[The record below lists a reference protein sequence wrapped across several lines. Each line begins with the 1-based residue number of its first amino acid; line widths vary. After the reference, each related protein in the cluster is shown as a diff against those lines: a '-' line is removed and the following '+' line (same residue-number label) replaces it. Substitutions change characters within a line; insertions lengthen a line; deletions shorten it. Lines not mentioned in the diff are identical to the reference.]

1 MDNLEN
7 KKSKKKTKKAAAESD
22 GGGKEHKP
30 RSAQGDASHKKNWRE
45 TYATVGEIKQFLSDH
60 VYLRYNMVKYRVE
73 ARLPSEDAFCQNSEL
88 AQFAADDWQPMSDRL
103 KNTLLTALQA
113 IKDTRKTD
121 LETVLDSGYV
131 PAFQPFLHYLNR
143 LPPWDG
149 QDHILALSVTV
160 TVKGGVEKQML
171 FYEYLKR
178 WLVAMVASWL
188 DEAAVNQA
196 VLVLI
201 GEQGIYKTTWFS
213 HLLPPELRDYFR
225 IKVNSSRMSKDDLI
239 TLSQY
244 GLVCYEELDVMRPS
258 DVNTMKSVVTMPSVD
273 ERKPYGHYTEH
284 MAHVAS
290 FCGTG
295 NNVQFLTDQTGNRRW
310 LPFEAESII
319 SPRDHPFDY
328 EGIYAQAYA
337 LYRQGFRH
345 YFSKAEE
352 EALREHNRAFETPQ
366 SEQEAIMTHFHAPKD
381 GERGDFYT
389 ATDILGKIGYNP
401 ALRITIEKI
410 GSAMKALGFK
420 RYRSHGRRGY
430 RLVAYMPEEIEMN
443 RRMLACDAR
452 PEEEDDGGE
461 GDRGDT

>member
-1 MDNLEN
+1 MAEE
-7 KKSKKKTKKAAAESD
+7 KKKRKKAAAGSD
-22 GGGKEHKP
+22 GGEKEHKVP
-30 RSAQGDASHKKNWRE
+30 WQEKYASPE
-45 TYATVGEIKQFLSDH
+45 EIKAFLSDH
-60 VYLRYNMVKYRVE
+60 IYLRYNTVKYRVE
-73 ARLPSEDAFCQNSEL
+73 ARLPSGDAFCQNSEL
-88 AQFAADDWQPMSDRL
+88 AQFASDDWQPMSDRL
-103 KNTLLTALQA
+103 KNTLLTALYG
-113 IKDTRKTD
+113 IKPTRKCD

-131 PAFQPFLHYLNR
+131 ATFQPFLHYLNR

-149 QDHILALSVTV
+149 QDHILAMSVSV

-188 DEAAVNQA
+188 DEGEVNQA

-201 GEQGIYKTTWFS
+201 GEQGIYKTNWFS

-225 IKVNSSRMSKDDLI
+225 IKVNSSRVSRDDLI

-244 GLVCYEELDVMRPS
+244 GLVCYEELDVMKPS
-258 DVNTMKSVVTMPSVD
+258 DVNTMKSVVTMPSID

-284 MAHVAS
+284 MPHVAS

-310 LPFEAESII
+310 LPFEVESII
-319 SPRDHPFDY
+319 SPKDQPFDY
-328 EGIYAQAYA
+328 EGIYSQAYA

-352 EALREHNRAFETPQ
+352 EALREHNRTFETPHP
-366 SEQEAIMTHFHAPKD
+366 EQEAICTHFHPPQD
-381 GERGDFYT
+381 GEKGEFYT
-389 ATDILGKIGYNP
+389 ATDILNKIGYNP
-401 ALRITIEKI
+401 ALRLTIEKI
-410 GSAMKALGFK
+410 GSAMKALGFVQ
-420 RYRSHGRRGY
+420 YRSHGRRGY
-430 RLVAYMPEEIEMN
+430 RVVAYKPEEIEMN
-443 RRMLACDAR
+443 RRMLAYDAR
-452 PEEEDDGGE
+452 PEGVDGGE

>member
-1 MDNLEN
+1 MSNNDNFDNLDN
-7 KKSKKKTKKAAAESD
+7 KDNKRSKRTKKVDGDSD
-22 GGGKEHKP
+22 
-30 RSAQGDASHKKNWRE
+30 HKKPWRE
-45 TYATVGEIKQFLSDH
+45 EYATPGEIKAFLSDH
-60 VYLRYNMVKYRVE
+60 VYLRYNTVKYRVE
-73 ARLPSEDAFCQNSEL
+73 ARLPAQDAFCSNSEL
-88 AQFAADDWQPMSDRL
+88 AQFVSDDWQPMSDRL
-103 KNTLLTALQA
+103 RNTLLTALQA
-113 IKDTRKTD
+113 VKPTRRCDLDT
-121 LETVLDSGYV
+121 VIDSGYV
-131 PAFQPFLHYLNR
+131 PGYHPFLFYLNS

-149 QDHILALSVTV
+149 QDHILGLSVSV
-160 TVKGGVEKQML
+160 MVKGGTEKQML

-188 DEAAVNQA
+188 EEDEVNQA

-225 IKVNSSRMSKDDLI
+225 IKVNSSRVSKDDMI

-284 MAHVAS
+284 MPHVAS

-295 NNVQFLTDQTGNRRW
+295 NNVQFLTDQSGNRRW
-310 LPFEAESII
+310 LPFIVESIT
-319 SPRDHPFDY
+319 SPKEVPFDY
-328 EGIYAQAYA
+328 DGIYAQAYA

-352 EALREHNRAFETPQ
+352 EVLKEHNRTFETPNP
-366 SEQEAIMTHFHAPKD
+366 EQEAICKYFRKPGD
-381 GERGDFYT
+381 NERGEFYT
-389 ATDILGKIGYNP
+389 ATDILCHIGYHP
-401 ALRITIEKI
+401 ALRLSVEKI
-410 GSAMKALGFK
+410 GSAMKALGFVQ
-420 RYRSHGRRGY
+420 YRSHGRRGY
-430 RLVAYMPEEIEMN
+430 RVVTYKPEEIEMN
-443 RRMLACDAR
+443 RRTLAYDAR
-452 PEEEDDGGE
+452 SESEAIASDSEE

>member
-1 MDNLEN
+1 MVEE
-7 KKSKKKTKKAAAESD
+7 KKKRKKKAAGSD
-22 GGGKEHKP
+22 GGEKEHKVP
-30 RSAQGDASHKKNWRE
+30 WQEKYASPE
-45 TYATVGEIKQFLSDH
+45 EIKAFLSDH
-60 VYLRYNMVKYRVE
+60 IYLRYNTVKYRVE
-73 ARLPSEDAFCQNSEL
+73 ARLPSGDAFCQNSEL
-88 AQFAADDWQPMSDRL
+88 AQFASDDWQPMSDRL
-103 KNTLLTALQA
+103 KNTLLTALYV
-113 IKDTRKTD
+113 IKPTRKCD

-131 PAFQPFLHYLNR
+131 PTFQPFLHYLNR

-149 QDHILALSVTV
+149 QDHILAMSVSV

-188 DEAAVNQA
+188 DEGEVNQA

-225 IKVNSSRMSKDDLI
+225 IKVNSSRVSRDDLI

-258 DVNTMKSVVTMPSVD
+258 DVNTMKSVVTMPSID

-284 MAHVAS
+284 MPHVAS

-310 LPFEAESII
+310 LPFEVESII
-319 SPRDHPFDY
+319 SPRDQPFDY

-352 EALREHNRAFETPQ
+352 EALREHNRTFETPHP
-366 SEQEAIMTHFHAPKD
+366 EQEAICTHFHPPQD
-381 GERGDFYT
+381 GEKGDFYT
-389 ATDILGKIGYNP
+389 ATDILNKIGYSP
-401 ALRITIEKI
+401 ALQLTIEKI
-410 GSAMKALGFK
+410 GSAMKALGFV

-430 RLVAYMPEEIEMN
+430 RVVAYKPEEIEMN
-443 RRMLACDAR
+443 RRMLAYDAR
-452 PEEEDDGGE
+452 LEGEDGGE

>member
-1 MDNLEN
+1 MSDNDNFDNLDN
-7 KKSKKKTKKAAAESD
+7 KDNKRSKRTKKVD
-22 GGGKEHKP
+22 GDSG
-30 RSAQGDASHKKNWRE
+30 HKKPWRE
-45 TYATVGEIKQFLSDH
+45 EYATPGEIKAFLSDH
-60 VYLRYNMVKYRVE
+60 VYLRYNTVKYRVE
-73 ARLPSEDAFCQNSEL
+73 ARLPAQDAFCSNSEL
-88 AQFAADDWQPMSDRL
+88 AQFVSDAWQPMSDRL
-103 KNTLLTALQA
+103 RNTLLTALQA
-113 IKDTRKTD
+113 VKPTRRCDLDT
-121 LETVLDSGYV
+121 VIDSGYV
-131 PAFQPFLHYLNR
+131 PGYHPFLFYLNR
-143 LPPWDG
+143 LLPWDG
-149 QDHILALSVTV
+149 QDHILGLSVSV
-160 TVKGGVEKQML
+160 MVKGGTEKQML

-188 DEAAVNQA
+188 EEDEVNQA

-225 IKVNSSRMSKDDLI
+225 IKVNSSRVSKDDMI

-284 MAHVAS
+284 MPHVAS

-295 NNVQFLTDQTGNRRW
+295 NNVQFLTDQSGNRRW
-310 LPFEAESII
+310 LPFIVESIT
-319 SPRDHPFDY
+319 SPKEVPFEY

-352 EALREHNRAFETPQ
+352 EVLKEHNRTFETPNP
-366 SEQEAIMTHFHAPKD
+366 EQEAICKYFRKPGD
-381 GERGDFYT
+381 NERGEFYT
-389 ATDILGKIGYNP
+389 ATDILCHIGYHP
-401 ALRITIEKI
+401 ALRLSVEKI
-410 GSAMKALGFK
+410 GSAMKALGFVQ
-420 RYRSHGRRGY
+420 YRSHGRRGY
-430 RLVAYMPEEIEMN
+430 RVVTYKPEEIEMN
-443 RRMLACDAR
+443 RRTLAYDAR
-452 PEEEDDGGE
+452 SESEAIASDSEE